1 MIEPVHNKK
10 GRLRV
15 PSRLSVFDG
24 CPEHRQ
30 RLRASA
36 TGTLHTGQEGQE
48 LLATTCAT
56 LQCHH
61 WFTHMPPLLILS
73 ITKGSYPP
81 LPLRTSLPYGLKRAV
96 SSGMAEINNLTTY
109 VNGAE
114 ATGTSHTP
122 MPSRPRARTQG
133 RRLAARAPIADGRLY
148 RHPAPRPLSTR
159 LEQPLA
165 DTRRVHGGMVAQ
177 LCQNR
182 RDRNARRH
190 TPAPRGEEASCSG
203 SDC

>member
-1 MIEPVHNKK
+1 M
-10 GRLRV
+10 GV
-15 PSRLSVFDG
+15 PNTDSDFA
-24 CPEHRQ
+24 RQ
-30 RLRASA
+30 RQAPSA
-36 TGTLHTGQEGQE
+36 QDKRGKNFSRQHVQPCNAIIGSRI
-48 LLATTCAT
+48 CR
-56 LQCHH
+56 
-61 WFTHMPPLLILS
+61 PSLS
-73 ITKGSYPP
+73 CLSPRGPTP

-114 ATGTSHTP
+114 TTGTSHTP

-133 RRLAARAPIADGRLY
+133 RRLAARAPIADGRLH

-182 RDRNARRH
+182 RDRNARRQA
-190 TPAPRGEEASCSG
+190 PAPRGEEASCSG